1 MSSHVL
7 LQHAPASRLARS
19 ATSPARPNH
28 TVSRWAIVSASL
40 PPIAGITGWL
50 VADAL
55 QPTSYSPIR
64 DTVSQLAGQTGTDRW
79 VMTVALFL
87 AGSCYLLTAASLAG
101 IRRCA
106 RLLLVI
112 AGLALI
118 GIATSPEPASG
129 PTARH
134 LAWTVLGAIT
144 ITVWPVFAARRGSP
158 RPQILSVTGSVA
170 VTVAFVTLLAWFFA
184 EAQGGSMLG
193 LAERVTT
200 SVEASWPIVVTVALR
215 RSARRTRLDVPDQA
229 SDARVITK
237 STTLAASAAMRML
250 PGWRSPGRR
259 PRRPVG
265 APSPGRASERAGAPA
280 GWAFGEATVAALHSV
295 PSAHRDVRRYRPDPV
310 PPELLR
316 QVLAAGHQAPSV
328 GHSQP

>member
-7 LQHAPASRLARS
+7 RQHGFPASRLARS

-28 TVSRWAIVSASL
+28 TVSRWTIVSASL
-40 PPIAGITGWL
+40 SPIVGITGWL

-55 QPTSYSPIR
+55 QPASYSPVR

-87 AGSCYLLTAASLAG
+87 TGGCYLLTAASLSG

-106 RLLLVI
+106 RALLII
-112 AGLALI
+112 AGVALI

-129 PTARH
+129 PTSRH

-144 ITVWPVFAARRGSP
+144 ITVWPVFVARRGSA
-158 RPQILSVTGSVA
+158 RPQILSVGGSVA
-170 VTVAFVTLLAWFFA
+170 VTVVFVALLAWFLA
-184 EAQGGSMLG
+184 EAQGGSTLG

-229 SDARVITK
+229 RRRAGDHEIDHLGRVSSDTNVACAIKTVGQQPY
-237 STTLAASAAMRML
+237 SAT
-250 PGWRSPGRR
+250 
-259 PRRPVG
+259 
-265 APSPGRASERAGAPA
+265 ERA
-280 GWAFGEATVAALHSV
+280 
-295 PSAHRDVRRYRPDPV
+295 
-310 PPELLR
+310 
-316 QVLAAGHQAPSV
+316 
-328 GHSQP
+328 